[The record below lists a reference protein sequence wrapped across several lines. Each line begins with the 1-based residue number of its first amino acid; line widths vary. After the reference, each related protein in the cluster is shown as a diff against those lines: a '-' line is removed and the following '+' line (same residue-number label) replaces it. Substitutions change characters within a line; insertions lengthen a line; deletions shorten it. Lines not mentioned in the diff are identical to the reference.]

1 MGPIRTPPPC
11 GILYILCLFQYLSQE
26 LDYSLYPS
34 VGYPPLFLPY
44 SPVRYLG
51 VRVPALLSIPSLQ
64 ISTFA
69 NSLPSFQT
77 MNRRA
82 RHPRSVA
89 MDRYITPSQVMFPW
103 SLAYKAFQTEVVRY
117 GLKIVIS
124 ALTRSN
130 DIASWSSWIYSQS

>member
-1 MGPIRTPPPC
+1 MGSIQTPPPC
-11 GILYILCLFQYLSQE
+11 GILYILCLFQYLLQE

-44 SPVRYLG
+44 SPVRYVG
-51 VRVPALLSIPSLQ
+51 VRMPALLSIPSLQ

-82 RHPRSVA
+82 RFCHSVA
-89 MDRYITPSQVMFPW
+89 MDRYLSLPRVMFPW
-103 SLAYKAFQTEVVRY
+103 SLGYETFQTEAVRF
-117 GLKIVIS
+117 GLKTAIS
-124 ALTRSN
+124 ALTRSI
-130 DIASWSSWIYSQS
+130 DIMVLVQLDLTA